1 MAFEC
6 GSNGEKIGVSIKKDR
21 LVLTFAY
28 HYGKEWDK
36 MMKEEYR
43 PEGAPRAEERKYL
56 ETEQGLLRAQ
66 EEQIILQARCSL
78 CDSEHNLYVDLGPIT
93 GYIPREETAL
103 GIREGTAKD
112 VAIITRVNKMISFV
126 VQGFTTVDGKKMALL
141 SRRVAQERCSAYLF
155 EHLKPGMVID
165 ARVTHLEQF
174 GAFVDLGCGVISM
187 IPIDRISISRI
198 RHPDHRFV
206 CGMRVRVVVLQVDR
220 VNRRIL
226 LSHKE
231 LLGTW
236 AENVRQFE
244 AGQTV
249 GGIIRSIENYGI
261 FVELAPNL
269 AGLAE
274 PTEHAEVDR
283 YVGVYI
289 KSILPEKMK
298 VKLAVVDMGDPIV
311 KPAPF
316 TYYYQGD
323 QLDHWVYSPPECGRV
338 IEELFDSES

>member
-1 MAFEC
+1 M
-6 GSNGEKIGVSIKKDR
+6 IKE
-21 LVLTFAY
+21 A
-28 HYGKEWDK
+28 
-36 MMKEEYR
+36 YR
-43 PEGAPRAEERKYL
+43 PEGTVRAEERPYL
-56 ETEQGLLRAQ
+56 ETEQGLTRAK
-66 EEQIILQARCSL
+66 EEGLILQARCTL
-78 CDSEHNLYVDLGPIT
+78 CDSGHNLYVDLGSMS
-93 GYIPREETAL
+93 GYIPREEAAI
-103 GIREGTAKD
+103 GIREGTVKD
-112 VAIITRVNKMISFV
+112 VAIITRVNKMVSFV
-126 VQGFTTVDGKKMALL
+126 VKGFMTVGNRRMALL
-141 SRRVAQERCSAYLF
+141 SRREAQERCLDYLL
-155 EHLKPGMVID
+155 ETLEPGMVVD

-187 IPIDRISISRI
+187 IPIDRISVSRI

-206 CGMRVRVVVLQVDR
+206 CGMHIKAVVLQVDR
-220 VNRRIL
+220 ENKRFL

-236 AENVRQFE
+236 EENVCQFE

-249 GGIIRSIENYGI
+249 GGIIRSVENYGI

-274 PTEHAEVDR
+274 LTEQAEVDR

-298 VKLAVVDMGDPIV
+298 VKLAIVDLGDPIT

-316 TYYYQGD
+316 TYFFTGD
-323 QLDHWVYSPPECGRV
+323 RMERWIYSPPECERI
-338 IEELFDSES
+338 IEEIF

>member
-1 MAFEC
+1 M
-6 GSNGEKIGVSIKKDR
+6 IKE
-21 LVLTFAY
+21 A
-28 HYGKEWDK
+28 
-36 MMKEEYR
+36 YR
-43 PEGAPRAEERKYL
+43 PEGTVRAEERPYL
-56 ETEQGLLRAQ
+56 ETEQGLLRAK
-66 EEQIILQARCSL
+66 EEGLILQARCTL
-78 CDSEHNLYVDLGPIT
+78 CDSGHNLYVDLGSMS
-93 GYIPREETAL
+93 GYIPREDAAI
-103 GIREGTAKD
+103 GIREGTVKD
-112 VAIITRVNKMISFV
+112 VAIITRVNKMVSFV
-126 VQGFTTVDGKKMALL
+126 VKGFMMVGNRKMALL
-141 SRRVAQERCSAYLF
+141 SRREAQERCLDYLL
-155 EHLKPGMVID
+155 ETLEPGMVVD

-187 IPIDRISISRI
+187 IPIDRISVSRI

-206 CGMRVRVVVLQVDR
+206 CGMHIKAVVLQVDR
-220 VNRRIL
+220 ENKRFL

-236 AENVRQFE
+236 EENVCQFE

-249 GGIIRSIENYGI
+249 GGIIRSVENYGI

-274 PTEHAEVDR
+274 LTEQAEVDR

-298 VKLAVVDMGDPIV
+298 VKLAIVDLGDPIA

-316 TYYYQGD
+316 TYFYTGD
-323 QLDHWVYSPPECGRV
+323 RMERWVYSPPECERIV
-338 IEELFDSES
+338 EEIF